1 MHIERWSQQ
10 QPCSVMLS
18 NLFDIRCY
26 SAFMTNKAASK
37 VKRRRTT
44 SVPVTTMED
53 IPVLSDSERADLIT
67 SLREAEARV
76 KAGKATDYDPK
87 AFKKRLIDI
96 YRGGKR

>member
-1 MHIERWSQQ
+1 
-10 QPCSVMLS
+10 
-18 NLFDIRCY
+18 
-26 SAFMTNKAASK
+26 
-37 VKRRRTT
+37 
-44 SVPVTTMED
+44 MED